1 MRARKGCAEQ
11 CENIFFAFR
20 STEAIRLFRRI
31 EIPSANLRNIDQ
43 FNEWPSDAI
52 VAEIKRH
59 IKETSNPCSWWGH
72 SHTPPPAD
80 AVVYYVDEF
89 DVPAPK
95 NVSRVA
101 ACPCCSPNHAKYKLR
116 GKIAWFPNEKVI
128 RLIGPICFQAINAQG
143 HEEAERDLKR
153 RKKIRQEI
161 EIIRDFGKI
170 IPAMIKMIEHV
181 LPIASDLD
189 RFMFDL
195 NRVFDEAPSERMP
208 RHVMDGVLKVSV
220 IFNAPFIKPDGSI
233 STRQQER
240 FEQFGRLD
248 GYSMLD
254 RSGKPTAE
262 KLTKMLIGLDSI
274 AKKLEATSNV
284 AGLDE
289 HERHRISI
297 KLPECKETLLSIVKE
312 LASRQRFLVSNDIQL
327 LDRWGRH
334 HGAPVSLG
342 ITRERSD
349 VSVTLKPR
357 RGAEIHKVVVIGRN
371 ATGNL
376 PDLVLAT

>member
-1 MRARKGCAEQ
+1 M
-11 CENIFFAFR
+11 
-20 STEAIRLFRRI
+20 SRRI

-43 FNEWPSDAI
+43 FDEEPGDDI
-52 VAEIKRH
+52 VADIKRH

-72 SHTPPPAD
+72 SHTPPPVD
-80 AVVYYVDEF
+80 AVVVYLDEF

-95 NVSRVA
+95 SVKAIA
-101 ACPCCSPNHAKYKLR
+101 ACPCCSPNHAKYKSR

-128 RLIGPICFQAINAQG
+128 RLLGPICFKAINAQR
-143 HEEAERDLKR
+143 HEEAWIDLQR
-153 RKKIRQEI
+153 RKKVRQEI
-161 EIIRDFGKI
+161 EIIRDFWQH
-170 IPAMIKMIEHV
+170 IPTMIKAIEHV

-284 AGLDE
+284 ADLDE